1 MHYEKCFYNTQNI
14 FAFEPARAECLASQK
29 RVTHLHDT
37 VISTFVA
44 GITAA
49 SGSKSARLAM
59 FTKPLITVDMLP
71 LPEERCRGQTPASLA
86 PWIWSVCVWESQR
99 FTRDVTGARGIQ
111 NSCASRALVSAEVRD
126 SKTREPSAQT
136 QTSVFG

>member
-71 LPEERCRGQTPASLA
+71 PPEERCRG
-86 PWIWSVCVWESQR
+86 
-99 FTRDVTGARGIQ
+99 
-111 NSCASRALVSAEVRD
+111 
-126 SKTREPSAQT
+126 
-136 QTSVFG
+136 